1 MGREGEHRVSAIVWI
16 VVLCATI
23 LVISILTRPTPQKQ
37 SLSTAPQTNSIIA
50 DSLSAESIGFKP
62 FDPNTADYR
71 TMIEAG
77 VPRDIV
83 VSLIKWRG
91 AGKVFRIKEEVALC
105 YNMTDSIYFALEPY
119 ITIGEEYR
127 IKPSSEAIKEYPT
140 TAKREIEY
148 TPFRIDTATAEYLRT
163 LGFSSRQAEL
173 VIRYRDMIGGYRNM
187 AEFKECYA
195 VDSMMASRLQ
205 PYIIFEERDTT
216 LATERSAYAEF
227 KLPIDINSADS
238 ATLVRVQGI
247 GPKSAQHILRYR
259 ELLGG
264 YYSKSQISELEVVT
278 EENFHKILPQIWCD
292 SAKIKKIFINFARSN
307 ELEVHPY
314 ISNRMLKRIVNYR
327 ELKGGWSTIEEMIES
342 DIFSVDEAAR
352 IAPYLDFGTNHQVD

>member
-1 MGREGEHRVSAIVWI
+1 M
-16 VVLCATI
+16 LCGT
-23 LVISILTRPTPQKQ
+23 
-37 SLSTAPQTNSIIA
+37 IIA
-50 DSLSAESIGFKP
+50 MFLFSKSTNIGSISHTPTQQDSVVTKSHQLSP

-77 VPRDIV
+77 VPNDIA
-83 VSLIKWRG
+83 VSLIKWRE
-91 AGKVFRIKEEVALC
+91 AGKVFRIKEDVALC
-105 YNMTDSIYFALEPY
+105 YNMTDSLYFVLEPY

-127 IKPSSEAIKEYPT
+127 IKAPTYTQPSHPT
-140 TAKREIEY
+140 TSERHIEY
-148 TPFRIDTATAEYLRT
+148 VPFRIDTASAEYLRT
-163 LGFSSRQAEL
+163 VGFSVRQAEL

-187 AEFKECYA
+187 AEFEECYA
-195 VDSMMASRLQ
+195 VDSAMAARLR

-216 LATERSAYAEF
+216 ATTHNKLE
-227 KLPIDINSADS
+227 LPIDINSADS
-238 ATLVRVQGI
+238 ATLVRLQGI
-247 GPKSAQHILRYR
+247 GPKSAIHILRYR

-314 ISNRMLKRIVNYR
+314 ISNRMLRRIVNHR

-342 DIFSVDEAAR
+342 DILSADEAAR
-352 IAPYLDFGTNHQVD
+352 IAPYLDFGTSPE